1 MAGRD
6 RAHARLAWWQACLF
20 VTCVASL
27 WLWVLP
33 LAANPEVGSQLRRSG
48 FEDMSPQSQAM
59 QSDDS
64 SNPGMLWV
72 IDGERRWRQPTGKT
86 GKSCASCHGEAA
98 ASMRGVA
105 ARYPAFDK
113 SRQRPIDLSG
123 AINVCREQ
131 QQSAP
136 PLAHESEA
144 MLALTAYVALQSRG
158 MAITPSQDL
167 RLAQFR
173 DNGRRWFEQT
183 LGQLQLSCAACHDAH
198 AGQRLGGSVIPQ
210 AHPTGYPLYRLQW
223 QSLGSLQ
230 RRLRGCMV
238 GVRAEPFND
247 GAEEYVELELFLM
260 ERAAGLNLETPAV
273 RP

>member
-6 RAHARLAWWQACLF
+6 IACARLAWWQVCLF
-20 VTCVASL
+20 VTCVVAL
-27 WLWVLP
+27 LLGVLP
-33 LAANPEVGSQLRRSG
+33 LPATAEVGLQQRRSG
-48 FEDMSPQSQAM
+48 FDDMSPQSQAM

-72 IDGERRWRQPTGKT
+72 IDGERLFRQPAGKA
-86 GKSCASCHGEAA
+86 GKSCVSCHGEAA
-98 ASMRGVA
+98 VNMRGVA

-113 SRQRPIDLSG
+113 SSQRPIDLSG

-131 QQSAP
+131 QQSAA
-136 PLAHESEA
+136 PLAHESQA

-158 MAITPSQDL
+158 MMITPDKDP

-173 DNGRRWFEQT
+173 ANGRRWFEQS
-183 LGQLQLSCAACHDAH
+183 LGQLQLSCASCHEAR
-198 AGQRLGGSVIPQ
+198 AGLRLGGSVIPQ
-210 AHPTGYPLYRLQW
+210 AHPTGYPLYRLEW

-230 RRLRGCMV
+230 RRLRGCLV
-238 GVRAEPFND
+238 GVRAEPFKD
-247 GAEEYVELELFLM
+247 DAVEYVELELFLK
-260 ERAAGLNLETPAV
+260 ERAAGLKMETPAV